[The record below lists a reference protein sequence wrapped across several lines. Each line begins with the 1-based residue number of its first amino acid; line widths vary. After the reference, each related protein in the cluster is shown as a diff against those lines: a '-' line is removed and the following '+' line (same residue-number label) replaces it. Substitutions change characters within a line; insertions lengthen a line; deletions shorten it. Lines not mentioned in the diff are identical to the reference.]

1 MENQNVHTI
10 LGAGGAIGTPLA
22 NLLLEKGVKVRLASR
37 SKRILSGTESIQC
50 DLLSFKETLSA
61 VQGSSVVYLL
71 AGLQYNHTVWQAQW
85 PVIMNN
91 CIKACKET
99 GAHFIFF
106 DNVYMYGLVE
116 GPMLETSPYNPCSKK
131 GEVRAKIARMLEDEM
146 QANSINA
153 IIARA
158 ADFYGPYAD
167 KTSIMSILV
176 FDKLLKDQ
184 APQWTGNIK
193 VPHSLTYTMDA
204 AKALILLANDP
215 KALQQV
221 WHLPTRN
228 PAPAGEEYIR
238 IAADI
243 LKSAKKPM
251 VLKSWML
258 KVFGLFDKTVAELV
272 EMQYQN
278 EYPYHFD
285 STKFEMAFKYKPV
298 EYRAGIEEALKHL
311 MQKQ

>member
-1 MENQNVHTI
+1 MHTI

-22 NLLLEKGVKVRLASR
+22 NLLLEKGEKVRLASR
-37 SKRILSGTESIQC
+37 GKRIVSGAESIQC

-61 VQGSSVVYLL
+61 VQGSAVVYLL
-71 AGLQYNHTVWQAQW
+71 AGLQYNHTIWQAQW

-131 GEVRAKIARMLEDEM
+131 GEVRAKIARMLGDEM

-153 IIARA
+153 MIARA

-176 FDKLLKDQ
+176 FDKLLKGQ
-184 APQWTGNIK
+184 TPQWTGNIK
-193 VPHSLTYTMDA
+193 VPHSLTYTLDA
-204 AKALILLANDP
+204 AKALVLLANDP

-228 PAPAGEEYIR
+228 PALTGEEYIQ

-243 LKSAKKPM
+243 LKLAKKPM
-251 VLKSWML
+251 VLKTWML

-285 STKFEMAFKYKPV
+285 STKFETAFKYKPI
-298 EYRAGIEEALKHL
+298 EYRVGIEESLKHFK
-311 MQKQ
+311 QKQ